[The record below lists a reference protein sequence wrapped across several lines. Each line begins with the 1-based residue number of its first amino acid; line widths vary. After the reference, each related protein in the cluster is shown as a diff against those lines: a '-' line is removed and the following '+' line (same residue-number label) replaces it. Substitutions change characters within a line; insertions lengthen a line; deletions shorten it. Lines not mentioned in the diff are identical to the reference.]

1 MHKDVLTCFLFYFI
15 LADHLG
21 HSHIL
26 LATFEKVRAKI
37 IFPEIWIIYSWF
49 ITIHYYD
56 VLSILN
62 SKNRLIFYR
71 CINNTYN
78 CCLLC
83 QHMDGSYCVKP
94 LKQKQVVNT
103 SAFLLSL
110 HLTSFCVATLF
121 FWKTKTHQ
129 SFISSLK
136 LTSGPWEQP
145 PLFIAVFLFPGGW
158 RELPT
163 AGDLWDREQIQQPG
177 IKGKNSKTYEAFQS
191 TLEVTWKSTKS
202 VSLSAFANRL
212 LPSVLMIFVS
222 RLPTTKSATTARSAL
237 CVCLMCE
244 TRSSCHADTCVSAM
258 PVQTPCATRPTAA
271 LSADCVSSDIET
283 LIFWQICFTVKWKQ
297 CRTSSYFSW
306 TRCILHTEGDTYPIV
321 PHSVSFS
328 FI

>member
-1 MHKDVLTCFLFYFI
+1 MYQLVFCFIFI

-26 LATFEKVRAKI
+26 LATFEKVRAEI

-110 HLTSFCVATLF
+110 HLTSFCVATSF

-136 LTSGPWEQP
+136 LTSGPWERP
-145 PLFIAVFLFPGGW
+145 PLFIAVFLFPGW
-158 RELPT
+158 WSELPT

-177 IKGKNSKTYEAFQS
+177 IKGKNCKTYETFQS
-191 TLEVTWKSTKS
+191 TLEVTWKSTKTNQCHCLLS
-202 VSLSAFANRL
+202 QIDFFRVFWWFLSPGCWRRNQRQQRGVRCVFVWCTRHAHPAMQTPVSLQCLCRHPALPGQL
-212 LPSVLMIFVS
+212 LPYLQ
-222 RLPTTKSATTARSAL
+222 TA
-237 CVCLMCE
+237 
-244 TRSSCHADTCVSAM
+244 
-258 PVQTPCATRPTAA
+258 
-271 LSADCVSSDIET
+271 
-283 LIFWQICFTVKWKQ
+283 
-297 CRTSSYFSW
+297 
-306 TRCILHTEGDTYPIV
+306 
-321 PHSVSFS
+321 
-328 FI
+328 